1 MGHIFLTVWALP
13 RSPLQPCL
21 RLTPTS
27 LAYKHLELV
36 LTYTS
41 WGDFE
46 TGVRRVHEA
55 FTDGAALPGF
65 CRDAFAWAVQNG
77 LVSGMDGALN
87 ASGTANRAQ
96 LATVLMHYAALS
108 K

>member
-13 RSPLQPCL
+13 RLPLQPCL

-27 LAYKHLELV
+27 LAYKHLELD
-36 LTYTS
+36 LTCTS

-55 FTDGAALPGF
+55 FPDDSFRSELTTGTELDYY
-65 CRDAFAWAVQNG
+65 
-77 LVSGMDGALN
+77 
-87 ASGTANRAQ
+87 GTANRAQ
-96 LATVLMHYAALS
+96 LATVLMHYDALS